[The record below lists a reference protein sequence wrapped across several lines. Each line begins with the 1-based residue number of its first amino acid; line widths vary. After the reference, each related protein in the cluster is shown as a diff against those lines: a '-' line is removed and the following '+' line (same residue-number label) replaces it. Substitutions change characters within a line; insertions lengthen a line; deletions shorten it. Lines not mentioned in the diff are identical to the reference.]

1 MSRSMK
7 RMREWDVRLFRLFND
22 KIRNAMLDRLL
33 RLITHLGGA
42 AFTIAVPLIVAIL
55 APPPWSRVG
64 WQSLAAL
71 SASFLIGFAAKK
83 LLKRQRPYLA
93 LPDANLLIK
102 SLRDSSFP
110 SGHTTAAFS
119 VVVPFAA
126 AASWA
131 ACVVL
136 PAAAL
141 IAVSRVYLGV
151 HYPSDC
157 AVGCLLGSTAALLS
171 VQFF

>member
-1 MSRSMK
+1 
-7 RMREWDVRLFRLFND
+7 MREWDVRLFRLFND
-22 KIRNAMLDRLL
+22 TIRHAVLDRLL
-33 RLITHLGGA
+33 RLITHLGSAG
-42 AFTIAVPLIVAIL
+42 FTIAASLTAAIF
-55 APPPWSRVG
+55 APSPWNRVG

-71 SASFLIGFAAKK
+71 TASFLIGVAVKK
-83 LLKRQRPYLA
+83 TLKRQRPYLA
-93 LPDANLLIK
+93 LPNANLLIK
-102 SLRDSSFP
+102 RLRDSSFP

-119 VVVPFAA
+119 VFVPFAA
-126 AASWA
+126 AAAWA

-157 AVGCLLGSTAALLS
+157 AVGCLLGSSAALLA
-171 VQFF
+171 VHLF